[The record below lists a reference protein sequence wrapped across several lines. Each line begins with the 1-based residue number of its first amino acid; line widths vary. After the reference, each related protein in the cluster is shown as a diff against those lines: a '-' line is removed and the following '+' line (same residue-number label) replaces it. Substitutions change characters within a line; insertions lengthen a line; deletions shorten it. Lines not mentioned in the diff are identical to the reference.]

1 MRQSVVTVRHQAP
14 FALLTDR
21 ALRAEVTSE
30 ACCADGALDPDEW
43 FPVSTDAK
51 AARRE
56 AAGAIAVCA
65 ACPVR
70 DACLEL
76 SMRHWR
82 IGQHGIWGGLV
93 PVERAAVRRQRL
105 ESARRNGR
113 VLSGA
118 DRTADGTPAP
128 APAPVAL

>member
-1 MRQSVVTVRHQAP
+1 MVTVRDRAP

-21 ALRAEVTSE
+21 ALRAEVTSK
-30 ACCADGALDPDEW
+30 ACCADGTLDPDEW
-43 FPVSTDAK
+43 FPVSTNAE

-56 AAGAIAVCA
+56 AAGAISVCG

-82 IGQHGIWGGLV
+82 IGQHGVWGGLV
-93 PVERAAVRRQRL
+93 PAERAAVRRQRL
-105 ESARRNGR
+105 DSARRNGR
-113 VLSGA
+113 ALPVA
-118 DRTADGTPAP
+118 DRAADGTPAP
-128 APAPVAL
+128 APVAL